1 MIVKATEQHKGPKM
15 YSSNLDIDSEQMCP
29 TCFRFKLSTDMNSV
43 FRTFLGVAWGDP
55 IGPTKLLCT
64 RVLLQNAMLMT
75 KVIRETRRPALE
87 GSKQSWL
94 LQGGFQESPS
104 TRCQSHVESHC
115 VVERNCMDSLNLG
128 EIRLL
133 D

>member
-1 MIVKATEQHKGPKM
+1 M
-15 YSSNLDIDSEQMCP
+15 
-29 TCFRFKLSTDMNSV
+29 R
-43 FRTFLGVAWGDP
+43 
-55 IGPTKLLCT
+55 
-64 RVLLQNAMLMT
+64 MT

-128 EIRLL
+128 EIRLSDKKSTNL
-133 D
+133 VDL